1 MAAPATALVVLC
13 LVLPVSATI
22 AVTFYAGAGPF
33 DFYAAFL
40 ASGFRRTVLW
50 RTLEISLIT
59 TALSLV
65 IGFFTAYTISRT
77 PPRWRWILIIL
88 AVFPL
93 LTGVVIRSFAW
104 LIILGSNGILNDF
117 LVWIG
122 IEGAPFTM
130 VFTKGSVIVAMV
142 YLFVPLMILTIVG
155 VLENIP
161 DDVIEAAQSL
171 GATPAQTFLQVIF
184 PLAVPRP
191 HRRRRPGVHRVVQLV
206 CNAAASRRRSADDDG
221 HVPVSTRDG
230 RIRLGWRDDGLG
242 DHGRGDAS
250 RGDWHDQ
257 DCQTPESAGHMTR
270 RLHPTLIAFTVLVYF
285 FLMWPL
291 VIVIGAALSNTGY
304 LTFPP
309 QGLTLHWF
317 ERIFEMSAFRRTMV
331 TSFQVAAISTTCA
344 LMIGIPAAYALNR
357 YRVQLP
363 GWLSTLF
370 VLPVLIPEIVL
381 GFSLLRSIQVGAGL
395 PVVSTLIIGHTLLVL
410 PYAVRVISA
419 SLASFDFSI
428 EEAAVSLGSPPVKT
442 FFTIVLPNVKAGV
455 IAAIFLAL
463 ITSINDVSVSL
474 FLTGP
479 GISTLPIQ
487 ILAHVEQFF
496 DPVIASVSVLLM
508 VLTVVVMAVVE
519 RTLGLTFLT
528 K

>member
-184 PLAVPRP
+184 PLAVPGLIVGAVLVFTGSFNSYATPQLLGGDQQMMMGTFLYQRAMVAFDWD
-191 HRRRRPGVHRVVQLV
+191 GATTVSAIMVAVTLAVVI
-206 CNAAASRRRSADDDG
+206 G
-221 HVPVSTRDG
+221 
-230 RIRLGWRDDGLG
+230 
-242 DHGRGDAS
+242 
-250 RGDWHDQ
+250 
-257 DCQTPESAGHMTR
+257 MTR
-270 RLHPTLIAFTVLVYF
+270 IAKRLN
-285 FLMWPL
+285 PL
-291 VIVIGAALSNTGY
+291 AT
-304 LTFPP
+304 
-309 QGLTLHWF
+309 
-317 ERIFEMSAFRRTMV
+317 
-331 TSFQVAAISTTCA
+331 
-344 LMIGIPAAYALNR
+344 
-357 YRVQLP
+357 
-363 GWLSTLF
+363 
-370 VLPVLIPEIVL
+370 
-381 GFSLLRSIQVGAGL
+381 
-395 PVVSTLIIGHTLLVL
+395 
-410 PYAVRVISA
+410 
-419 SLASFDFSI
+419 
-428 EEAAVSLGSPPVKT
+428 
-442 FFTIVLPNVKAGV
+442 
-455 IAAIFLAL
+455 
-463 ITSINDVSVSL
+463 
-474 FLTGP
+474 
-479 GISTLPIQ
+479 
-487 ILAHVEQFF
+487 
-496 DPVIASVSVLLM
+496 
-508 VLTVVVMAVVE
+508 
-519 RTLGLTFLT
+519 
-528 K
+528 